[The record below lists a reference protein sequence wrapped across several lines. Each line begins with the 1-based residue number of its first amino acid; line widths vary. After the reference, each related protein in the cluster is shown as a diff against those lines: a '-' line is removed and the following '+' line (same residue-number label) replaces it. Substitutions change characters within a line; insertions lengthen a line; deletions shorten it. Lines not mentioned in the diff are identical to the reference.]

1 MNTVKFP
8 KEYQQVMPYLI
19 VKNANGFSAFMQKT
33 FDAKEAL
40 RKMRDENCIQHAEVR
55 IGECTIMFADSTEHY
70 EPQHASLFIYVDDA
84 DARYQKAIAEGA
96 TSVEAMRDREYGR
109 SGGILDPYGNTWW
122 ITSVK

>member
-19 VKNANGFSAFMQKT
+19 VKNAAGFADFLQKV

-40 RKMRDENCIQHAEVR
+40 REMRDEKCIKHAEAR
-55 IGECTIMFADSTEHY
+55 IGVCTIMFADSTEQF
-70 EPQHASLFIYVDDA
+70 ESRNAGLFIYVDDA
-84 DARYQKAIAEGA
+84 DMRYQKALAEGA
-96 TSVEAMRDREYGR
+96 TPVGEMSDQEYGR

-122 ITSVK
+122 ITSEK